1 MTTFEVYVFILCLI
15 VFLSLSIFIGC
26 LIGTIFG
33 LSRKTIK
40 FGAEDDKLIQKYNKN
55 MEEKM
60 TPMKKVG
67 RFFSA
72 ALVVIFTA
80 IFASSVAINITS
92 NYVDTG
98 LSTFRV
104 VESDSM
110 SKKDKS
116 NQYLVENDLN
126 DQFSM
131 FDIILTHKLP
141 DEKDLKLYDIVV
153 YDFEGIMI
161 IHRIVGIEEP
171 NASHPNCRY
180 FTLKGDANENVD
192 RYPVLYSQMRSIYEG
207 ERVKFIGSFV
217 LFLQSPVGYL
227 CILLLW
233 KNIDEVGRLMFEKMK
248 ESYPETYSC
257 VCKIQEF
264 MEKEFKESC
273 SKDELL
279 YLMIHINR
287 LYSKEDCNRKGIT
300 PDEN

>member
-110 SKKDKS
+110 SRKDKS
-116 NQYLVENDLN
+116 NQYLVENNLN

-171 NASHPNCRY
+171 NYNHPDCRH
-180 FTLKGDANENVD
+180 FALRGDNNIYTD
-192 RYPVLYSQMRSIYEG
+192 RTPVLYSQMKAIYRG
-207 ERVKFIGSFV
+207 EKIPFVGSFV
-217 LFLQSPVGYL
+217 MFLQSPAGYL
-227 CILLLW
+227 CALL
-233 KNIDEVGRLMFEKMK
+233 IVFCYFV
-248 ESYPETYSC
+248 YP
-257 VCKIQEF
+257 I
-264 MEKEFKESC
+264 MEKQLTIEEETRLVSLGYTLPKKRRIKNEKE
-273 SKDELL
+273 
-279 YLMIHINR
+279 N
-287 LYSKEDCNRKGIT
+287 N
-300 PDEN
+300 